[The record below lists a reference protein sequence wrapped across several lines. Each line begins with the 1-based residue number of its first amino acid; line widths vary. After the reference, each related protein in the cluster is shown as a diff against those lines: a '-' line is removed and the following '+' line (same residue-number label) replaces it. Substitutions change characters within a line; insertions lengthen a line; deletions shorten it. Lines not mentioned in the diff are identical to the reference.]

1 MNNRC
6 ETAIHVGR
14 KFRMCESPFR
24 RGNDEKQPSACYLVK
39 NKKMK
44 DTDFLNSSPEGERV
58 PAVSEST
65 SAAQGSLTVPFMLL
79 SVLFVVCLIVSNLIE
94 IKTVDL
100 GWFTITAGVIV
111 FPVSYI
117 INDCV
122 VEVYGFRKARLMIWT
137 GFAMSLLTAFFL
149 NMAIAL
155 PGGADW
161 HGQEAMSMVYGSVPR
176 IMAASFVAFLS
187 GSMVN
192 AYVMSRMKARASGVS
207 RGSGRSFSL
216 RAVVS
221 TLWGESID
229 SMVFFPI
236 AFGGVLPWSAIL
248 SLILTQALLK
258 TVYEVLILPVTLRV
272 VRGLKKMER
281 LDTVDDGTVDYRWW
295 KVADV

>member
-1 MNNRC
+1 
-6 ETAIHVGR
+6 
-14 KFRMCESPFR
+14 
-24 RGNDEKQPSACYLVK
+24 
-39 NKKMK
+39 
-44 DTDFLNSSPEGERV
+44 
-58 PAVSEST
+58 
-65 SAAQGSLTVPFMLL
+65 MLL

-137 GFAMSLLTAFFL
+137 GFAMSLLTALFL
-149 NMAIAL
+149 NLAIWL

-161 HGQEAMSMVYGSVPR
+161 HGQEAMEAVYGGVPR
-176 IMAASFVAFLS
+176 IMCASFAAFLS

-192 AYVMSRMKARASGVS
+192 AYVMSRMKALCAGGVRNS
-207 RGSGRSFSL
+207 RRSVSL
-216 RAVVS
+216 RAIVS

-229 SMVFFPI
+229 SVVFFPI
-236 AFGGVLPWSAIL
+236 AFGGVLPWHTII

-258 TVYEVLILPVTLRV
+258 TGYEMLILQITLGV
-272 VRGLKKMER
+272 VERLKAFEG
-281 LDTVDDGTVDYRWW
+281 LDTVDDAVDYRWW
-295 KVADV
+295 RAGDV